1 MSTTTLLLLA
11 LTILAFGLVS
21 GRAQRSILTM
31 PMAFVFFGYVIGEG
45 GLHWVSFPMDEG
57 PIHLLAEITLV
68 VVLFTDAARIDL
80 KLLRRQH
87 DLPVRLLSFGMPLT
101 LILGTVAGLL
111 LLSELHFWEA
121 ALIAAILTPTDAALG
136 QAVVSNKKV
145 PVRIR
150 QALNVESGL
159 NDGIALPAVLVLLS
173 IACAVQQSASVAYW
187 LKFAALQVTLGP
199 LVGIAVGFI
208 GGKLLDR
215 GSSTGWMSES
225 FRNLASLGLALMAFS
240 AAEMVHGNGFIAAFC
255 AGLTLG
261 NSSKVACDVEEFS
274 ETEGQLLTL
283 LVFLVFGGAMLPHAL
298 ESATPMIWVY
308 ALVSLTVVRMVPVA
322 IALLGKKLHGD
333 TVLFLG
339 WFGPRGIASILFAL
353 LVVERTAPGQHE
365 ALMPIVLVTVLLST
379 FLHGVTAYPLSE
391 IYARRHGRRE
401 AGTEE
406 DQPVEEM
413 PLRVPVG
420 GTTD

>member
-11 LTILAFGLVS
+11 LSILAFGLVS

-31 PMAFVFFGYVIGEG
+31 PMAFVFFGYLIGEG
-45 GLHWVSFPMDEG
+45 GFHLVSFPMDEG

-87 DLPVRLLSFGMPLT
+87 DLPVRLLAVGMPLT
-101 LILGTVAGLL
+101 LILGTVAGLVFL
-111 LLSELHFWEA
+111 PELHFWEA
-121 ALIAAILTPTDAALG
+121 ALVAAILAPTDAALG
-136 QAVVSNKKV
+136 QAVVSNQKV

-159 NDGIALPAVLVLLS
+159 NDGIVLPAVLLLFS
-173 IACAVQQSASVAYW
+173 VACAVEQSASPIYW
-187 LKFAALQVTLGP
+187 VKFAALQVSLGP
-199 LVGIAVGFI
+199 LVGIAVGYL
-208 GGKLLDR
+208 GGRILDR
-215 GSSTGWMSES
+215 GSETGWMNES
-225 FRNLASLGLALMAFS
+225 FRNLASLGLALLAFS

-261 NSSKVACDVEEFS
+261 NTSRIVCDVEEFS

-283 LVFLVFGGAMLPHAL
+283 LVFLAFGGAMLPHAL
-298 ESATPMIWVY
+298 EAATLKTWGY
-308 ALVSLTVVRMVPVA
+308 ALVSLTVVRIVPVA
-322 IALLGKKLHGD
+322 ISLVGKRLRRD
-333 TVLFLG
+333 TILFLG

-365 ALMPIVLVTVLLST
+365 AIMPIVVITVLLST
-379 FLHGVTAYPLSE
+379 ILHGVTAYPLSE
-391 IYARRHGRRE
+391 IYARRHEGE
-401 AGTEE
+401 DVGPEE
-406 DQPVEEM
+406 KQPIDEM
-413 PLRVPVG
+413 PLRLS
-420 GTTD
+420 T